1 MTDRVE
7 LAQVL
12 VNAPREIAEPTLLN
26 LAEDDDFLV
35 RANACDSLCNF
46 ASEKVVETLKRK
58 LYDTNYL
65 VRGYSVMSLGDIFCE
80 NINLRNEN
88 VLYKAYQKEKSL
100 WTKGCYWYAFCVL
113 GNEKYVDDLLLL
125 MNHRVYHFRC
135 FAVNTL
141 MNILEAESLTKAT
154 REKILS
160 KMKAQEKL
168 EKAKSVK
175 SAFEKIFQ

>member
-1 MTDRVE
+1 
-7 LAQVL
+7 
-12 VNAPREIAEPTLLN
+12 
-26 LAEDDDFLV
+26 
-35 RANACDSLCNF
+35 
-46 ASEKVVETLKRK
+46 
-58 LYDTNYL
+58 
-65 VRGYSVMSLGDIFCE
+65 MSLGDIFCE

-160 KMKAQEKL
+160 KMKVQEKL

-175 SAFEKIFQ
+175 SAFKKIFQ